1 MSVMVSTVRN
11 ECAAAD
17 RKQHLILDDN
27 GRVVI
32 VRQKEHV
39 QRERGGV
46 FRGRQVIHTA
56 GVSREPLPVTVCSA
70 TCCLPVFQFVI
81 VSFIHHVSAFIHF
94 IHACLLPGPTW
105 MQGFGFFVSL
115 TFYIYLIFLLVSKK
129 IKSLTRSENHNQSVS
144 SFKSCLCN
152 NCSYLHLFSNSDSLK
167 SPILFPLS
175 HLCFS

>member
-1 MSVMVSTVRN
+1 MVSTVRN

-17 RKQHLILDDN
+17 RKQHLISDDN

-46 FRGRQVIHTA
+46 LRGRQVIRTA
-56 GVSREPLPVTVCSA
+56 SVSREPLPVTVCSA

-94 IHACLLPGPTW
+94 IHVRLLPGATW
-105 MQGFGFFVSL
+105 MQGFLFFVSL
-115 TFYIYLIFLLVSKK
+115 TFYIYLVFSSGVQQKK
-129 IKSLTRSENHNQSVS
+129 TEHNQ
-144 SFKSCLCN
+144 
-152 NCSYLHLFSNSDSLK
+152 
-167 SPILFPLS
+167 I
-175 HLCFS
+175 

>member
-11 ECAAAD
+11 ECVAAD
-17 RKQHLILDDN
+17 RKQHLISDDN

-46 FRGRQVIHTA
+46 LRGRQVIRTA
-56 GVSREPLPVTVCSA
+56 SVSREPLPVTVCSA

-94 IHACLLPGPTW
+94 IHVRLLPGPTW
-105 MQGFGFFVSL
+105 MQGFFVFCEPYLLHLFSFFFWCP
-115 TFYIYLIFLLVSKK
+115 TKK
-129 IKSLTRSENHNQSVS
+129 KTSITRSENHN
-144 SFKSCLCN
+144 
-152 NCSYLHLFSNSDSLK
+152 
-167 SPILFPLS
+167 
-175 HLCFS
+175 